1 MAFMR
6 KQTYR
11 SGINFLASEVGLIFK
26 TYTGEKS
33 KTTADEDGNYILAA
47 GTIYPANDATAV
59 GIVFEDVDMTYD
71 DARPISLITAGHIF
85 EDALP
90 VAPETTA
97 KTALQAKG
105 IYFEKK
111 NA

>member
-1 MAFMR
+1 
-6 KQTYR
+6 
-11 SGINFLASEVGLIFK
+11 
-26 TYTGEKS
+26 
-33 KTTADEDGNYILAA
+33 
-47 GTIYPANDATAV
+47 
-59 GIVFEDVDMTYD
+59 MTYD

-90 VAPETTA
+90 VAPETAA

>member
-6 KQTYR
+6 KQSYR
-11 SGINFLASEVGLIFK
+11 SGINILASEVGLITK
-26 TYTGEKS
+26 TYTGEKT
-33 KTTADEDGNYILAA
+33 KATADEDGKYILPA
-47 GTIYPANDATAV
+47 GTIYPANDTTAV
-59 GIVFEDVDMTYD
+59 GIVFEDVDFTYD
-71 DARPISLITAGHIF
+71 DKRPISLIVAGHVF

-90 VAPETTA
+90 AAPDTAA